1 MWLQAQQILQTGTL
15 TKENTEYLS
24 GMRDKMGLSKEQ
36 AEKIIKG
43 VQNQRLIGGLEAA
56 KNTGSLSLQKV
67 LDMKESGVEIDSFI
81 SEEMRLNLYTK
92 EVQSRTFLCMH
103 AVVLLPLH
111 TQQLHVTVPL
121 QHHIHCM
128 LVPHKIIWCWSL
140 ACSALPLIFMDKRIL
155 PNIANKQ
162 IRSEKCS
169 RITCSHR
176 VDSSDDATVKHK
188 LLVSAAT
195 MATRPDKS
203 YFETWGCGAHTHG
216 ALLFQSG

>member
-24 GMRDKMGLSKEQ
+24 GIREKMGLSKEQ

-92 EVQSRTFLCMH
+92 EVHSCQLPQQSK
-103 AVVLLPLH
+103 VLL
-111 TQQLHVTVPL
+111 TFVV
-121 QHHIHCM
+121 
-128 LVPHKIIWCWSL
+128 
-140 ACSALPLIFMDKRIL
+140 F
-155 PNIANKQ
+155 
-162 IRSEKCS
+162 
-169 RITCSHR
+169 TC
-176 VDSSDDATVKHK
+176 
-188 LLVSAAT
+188 
-195 MATRPDKS
+195 
-203 YFETWGCGAHTHG
+203 EGE
-216 ALLFQSG
+216 

>member
-92 EVQSRTFLCMH
+92 EVQ
-103 AVVLLPLH
+103 LPNLPVYACCCSAPGAYTATTCDCPPPASH
-111 TQQLHVTVPL
+111 TLHVDA
-121 QHHIHCM
+121 
-128 LVPHKIIWCWSL
+128 S
-140 ACSALPLIFMDKRIL
+140 
-155 PNIANKQ
+155 
-162 IRSEKCS
+162 RSYGVG
-169 RITCSHR
+169 H
-176 VDSSDDATVKHK
+176 
-188 LLVSAAT
+188 
-195 MATRPDKS
+195 
-203 YFETWGCGAHTHG
+203 
-216 ALLFQSG
+216 

>member
-1 MWLQAQQILQTGTL
+1 MQTGTL

-92 EVQSRTFLCMH
+92 EVHSQTFLCST
-103 AVVLLPLH
+103 AVF
-111 TQQLHVTVPL
+111 
-121 QHHIHCM
+121 CM
-128 LVPHKIIWCWSL
+128 LFFTGFMYKSPVRT
-140 ACSALPLIFMDKRIL
+140 LPFSKGKRC
-155 PNIANKQ
+155 A
-162 IRSEKCS
+162 
-169 RITCSHR
+169 ITLYS
-176 VDSSDDATVKHK
+176 K
-188 LLVSAAT
+188 
-195 MATRPDKS
+195 
-203 YFETWGCGAHTHG
+203 
-216 ALLFQSG
+216 